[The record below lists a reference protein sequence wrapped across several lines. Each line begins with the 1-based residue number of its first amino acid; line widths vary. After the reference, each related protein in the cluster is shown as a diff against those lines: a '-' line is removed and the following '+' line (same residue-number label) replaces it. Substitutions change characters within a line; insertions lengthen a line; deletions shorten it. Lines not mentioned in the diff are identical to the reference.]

1 MTRYNSK
8 IGKELVILFSVVF
21 GIISILIVIDG
32 EYLALLII
40 AALAVF
46 ITTLLKQTYYIIDG
60 NILRIKSWFL
70 VNMKI
75 DINNIRKIAE
85 TNNPLSSPAGSL
97 DRIGIYYNK
106 SSLILIS
113 PEDKKGFIEH
123 ILKIN
128 PKVEVKY
135 KKKGS

>member
-32 EYLALLII
+32 EYLAVLII
-40 AALAVF
+40 GALAVF

-97 DRIGIYYNK
+97 DRLGIYYNK